1 MMENSE
7 KRILKRLWKLQFLKG
22 IISED
27 DLKRT
32 GADPGG
38 LISKRIIYK
47 SRGGYKLSSAGRKKI
62 KIVACGGVFDILHPG
77 HGFILEKSKEL
88 GDLLV
93 VIVAR
98 DSTVMKRKRIPIVP
112 EEQRLEMVKYLKHV
126 DLATL
131 GEEGDYLKII
141 ERIAPDIIALG
152 PDQHHDANKIKSE
165 LETRGLRVEV
175 VRVEE
180 YKEAPLHSTRDILRR
195 IIERDY
201 PR

>member
-1 MMENSE
+1 MGNSE
-7 KRILKRLWKLQFLKG
+7 KEVLKEIWKIQFLNGKVAD
-22 IISED
+22 ED
-27 DLKRT
+27 LRDVDGEPEELLERRYIVEV
-32 GADPGG
+32 GD
-38 LISKRIIYK
+38 
-47 SRGGYKLSSAGRKKI
+47 GYKLTSKGRKQL

-93 VIVAR
+93 VIVAK

-112 EEQRLEMVKYLKHV
+112 ETQRLEMVKYLRPV

-152 PDQHHDANKIKSE
+152 PDQQHDAGKIKSD
-165 LETRGLRVEV
+165 LEKRGLDVEV

-180 YKEAPLHSTRDILRR
+180 YKEAPLHSTKDILQK
-195 IIERDY
+195 IIERGY
-201 PR
+201 PK